1 MELTQILSKYKGR
14 TLKEE
19 ELSHYVNWA
28 MDYFHDENH
37 VTDPYLTMTLN
48 LDLTQARSVYE
59 NTYKAVEGASFQA
72 YLVWNL
78 SRALRKEW
86 TFSTRNID
94 GTWYLFNN
102 LPIFTPIAVGGDLR
116 FKDVIIENSTEL
128 SWQEFAQAYRNE
140 INNEDAQLEIL
151 PQKMWALCPFIGNL
165 PNMNFTSF
173 QVHRNRLKTGRPLF
187 YFGQR
192 VQTSDS
198 LFVPL
203 SISIDHPN
211 ADPFVLDRL
220 ISSFQSYLC
229 NNIH

>member
-1 MELTQILSKYKGR
+1 VELTQILSKYKGR
-14 TLKEE
+14 SLKEE

-48 LDLTQARSVYE
+48 LDLTQARKVYE
-59 NTYKAVEGASFQA
+59 NSYKAVEGASFQA

-78 SRALRKEW
+78 SRALQKEW

-128 SWQEFAQAYRNE
+128 SWIEFAQAYRNE
-140 INNEDAQLEIL
+140 VNNENAQLEIL
-151 PQKMWALCPFIGNL
+151 PQKVWALCPFIGNL

-192 VQTSDS
+192 VQTTES

-203 SISIDHPN
+203 SISIDHAN

-220 ISSFQSYLC
+220 ISSFQNYLC

>member
-1 MELTQILSKYKGR
+1 VELTQILSKYKGR
-14 TLKEE
+14 SLKEE

-48 LDLTQARSVYE
+48 LDLTQARKVYE
-59 NTYKAVEGASFQA
+59 NSYKTVEGASFQA

-78 SRALRKEW
+78 SRALQKEW

-128 SWQEFAQAYRNE
+128 SWQEFAQAYRSE
-140 INNEDAQLEIL
+140 VNNENAQLEIL
-151 PQKMWALCPFIGNL
+151 PQKVWALCPFIGNL

-173 QVHRNRLKTGRPLF
+173 QVHRNKLKTGRPLF

-192 VQTSDS
+192 MQTTES

-203 SISIDHPN
+203 SISIDHAN

-229 NNIH
+229 NTIH

>member
-59 NTYKAVEGASFQA
+59 NSYKAVEGASFQA

-78 SRALRKEW
+78 SRALQKEW

-128 SWQEFAQAYRNE
+128 SWIEFAQAYRNE
-140 INNEDAQLEIL
+140 INNENAQLEIL
-151 PQKMWALCPFIGNL
+151 PQKVWALCPFIGNL

-187 YFGQR
+187 YFGKR
-192 VQTSDS
+192 VQTADS

-203 SISIDHPN
+203 SISIDHAN

>member
-1 MELTQILSKYKGR
+1 VELTQILSKYKGR
-14 TLKEE
+14 SLKEE

-48 LDLTQARSVYE
+48 LDLTQARKVYE
-59 NTYKAVEGASFQA
+59 NSYKAVEGASFQA

-78 SRALRKEW
+78 SRALQKEW

-128 SWQEFAQAYRNE
+128 SWIEFAQEYRNE
-140 INNEDAQLEIL
+140 VNNENAQLEIL
-151 PQKMWALCPFIGNL
+151 PQKVWALCPFIGNL

-192 VQTSDS
+192 VQTTES

-203 SISIDHPN
+203 SISIDHAN

-220 ISSFQSYLC
+220 ISSFQNYLC

>member
-1 MELTQILSKYKGR
+1 VELTQILSKYKGR
-14 TLKEE
+14 SLKEE

-48 LDLTQARSVYE
+48 LDLTQARKVYE
-59 NTYKAVEGASFQA
+59 NSYKAVEGASFQA

-78 SRALRKEW
+78 SRALQKEW

-128 SWQEFAQAYRNE
+128 SWIEFAQEYRNE
-140 INNEDAQLEIL
+140 VNNENAQLEIL
-151 PQKMWALCPFIGNL
+151 PQKVWALCPFIGNL

-192 VQTSDS
+192 VQTTES

-203 SISIDHPN
+203 SISIDHAN

-220 ISSFQSYLC
+220 ISSFQNYLC
-229 NNIH
+229 NTIH

>member
-1 MELTQILSKYKGR
+1 
-14 TLKEE
+14 
-19 ELSHYVNWA
+19 

-48 LDLTQARSVYE
+48 LDLTQARSEYE
-59 NTYKAVEGASFQA
+59 NSYKAVEGASFQA

-78 SRALRKEW
+78 SRALQKEW

-128 SWQEFAQAYRNE
+128 SWIEFAQAYRNE
-140 INNEDAQLEIL
+140 INNKNARLEIL
-151 PQKMWALCPFIGNL
+151 PQKVWALCPFIGNL

-192 VQTSDS
+192 AQTADS

-203 SISIDHPN
+203 SISIDHAN

-229 NNIH
+229 NTIH

>member
-78 SRALRKEW
+78 SRALQKEW

-151 PQKMWALCPFIGNL
+151 PQKVWALCPFIGNL

-203 SISIDHPN
+203 SISIDHAN

-229 NNIH
+229 NIIH

>member
-59 NTYKAVEGASFQA
+59 NSYKAVEGASFQA

-78 SRALRKEW
+78 SRALQKEW

-140 INNEDAQLEIL
+140 INNENAQLEIL
-151 PQKMWALCPFIGNL
+151 PQKVWALCPFIGNL

-187 YFGQR
+187 YFGKR
-192 VQTSDS
+192 VQTADS

-203 SISIDHPN
+203 SISIDHAN

>member
-48 LDLTQARSVYE
+48 FDLTQARSVYE
-59 NTYKAVEGASFQA
+59 NSYKAVEGASFQA

-78 SRALRKEW
+78 SRALQKEW

-140 INNEDAQLEIL
+140 INNENAQLEIL
-151 PQKMWALCPFIGNL
+151 PQKVWALCPFIGNL

-187 YFGQR
+187 YFGKR
-192 VQTSDS
+192 VQTADS

-203 SISIDHPN
+203 SISIDHAN